1 MPHTTTI
8 AHSSPVTI
16 TGTWEGAL
24 YSAHGQ
30 QARHFVLHQSA
41 RGAQSTVSAGPLGA
55 GPLGAGPLG
64 GSGMTLVVDD
74 SEPEPLHLLDGTTR
88 VLVGLAERAQ
98 LLIEARLRGDG
109 MVGHWVQR
117 DGEGRVQGEGELVA
131 GRV

>member
-30 QARHFVLHQSA
+30 QARHFVLHQPA
-41 RGAQSTVSAGPLGA
+41 RGAQSTVSAGALGV
-55 GPLGAGPLG
+55 GPMG
-64 GSGMTLVVDD
+64 GGGMTLVVDD
-74 SEPEPLHLLDGTTR
+74 SEPEPLQLLDGTTR

>member
-55 GPLGAGPLG
+55 GPFG

-98 LLIEARLRGDG
+98 LLIEARLRGDN

-117 DGEGRVQGEGELVA
+117 DGDGRVQGEGELVA

>member
-30 QARHFVLHQSA
+30 QARHFVLHQPA
-41 RGAQSTVSAGPLGA
+41 RGAKNTASAGLNS
-55 GPLGAGPLG
+55 

-74 SEPEPLHLLDGTTR
+74 SEPEPLQLLDGTTR